1 MQVDIDQ
8 SNTVS
13 YSFELRYLM
22 HFSIRQLV
30 FIRKVFFHAG
40 YINIYLA
47 YGLFS

>member
-13 YSFELRYLM
+13 YSFELGYLM
-22 HFSIRQLV
+22 HFSICQLV